1 MSTEKLNRNKDS
13 VLFLAKSRWSAI
25 RKASSRWEEGQGK
38 REQRL
43 PFQRA
48 REKNVC
54 GRENECGTCIR
65 RCANESAPIL
75 LRSRIDCIC
84 SSLSSPAQPTFSR
97 GSDLSSISSSF
108 LPPKKKIRLR
118 GTKVVVVANPATLPR
133 AQSLHASLLPLP
145 LLSRFRFLLLY
156 SDDGQSWLKGLHDA
170 ITLFPRDTRVLDSR
184 SCLTRCHICIAWAC
198 LRQVLSSSLTGYVL
212 NECGAA
218 EARHLTDRSG

>member
-1 MSTEKLNRNKDS
+1 MPVVEEESQLARGRRERQWCVTEKLNRNKDS

-25 RKASSRWEEGQGK
+25 RKASSRWKEGQGK

-75 LRSRIDCIC
+75 LRSRIVCIC

-108 LPPKKKIRLR
+108 LPPKKNSPAWDQGR
-118 GTKVVVVANPATLPR
+118 GRRQSRYTAPCAKPACFSSPSPPSYLALDFSFCIVMTGR
-133 AQSLHASLLPLP
+133 AGS
-145 LLSRFRFLLLY
+145 
-156 SDDGQSWLKGLHDA
+156 KG
-170 ITLFPRDTRVLDSR
+170 FMMP
-184 SCLTRCHICIAWAC
+184 
-198 LRQVLSSSLTGYVL
+198 
-212 NECGAA
+212 
-218 EARHLTDRSG
+218 